1 MKPLILGLYGL
12 SKNQKNISGYSVINN
27 EESIKILKKA
37 WDLGIRYLDTA
48 PSYGAGN
55 ADYLIKSLREL
66 NCNFKIIAKVGLDVQ
81 KNIFREDNHFLKKEL
96 IKLKE
101 NHNCYIHSVLLHSPT
116 KKFISDKENLL
127 TFFKNVKSIFG
138 KDIRIGVSLR
148 DPKDFE
154 KIDNLYEFD
163 GLSKGFLIESNLSW
177 FDLRILNYL
186 NKRNEAKFQIMA
198 RSIYASGIL
207 NIISSEKINQKYK
220 FSESD
225 IRSTWNFQKLFN
237 NNQDDIQRIK
247 NVEQILK
254 NASVSEIGFSLFP
267 ILSSLLFGII
277 IGPLSIKELI
287 DSDKSYK
294 KNLSENVKNNLKK
307 IIDKYNTE
315 FSKICLD

>member
-27 EESIKILKKA
+27 KESIEILKKA
-37 WDLGIRYLDTA
+37 WDMGIRYLDTA

-66 NCNFKIIAKVGLDVQ
+66 NCNFKLIVKVGLDVQ
-81 KNIFREDNHFLKKEL
+81 KNVFREDNHSIKKEL

-116 KKFISDKENLL
+116 KNFISDEENLL
-127 TFFKNVKSIFG
+127 CFCKNVKSIFG
-138 KDIRIGVSLR
+138 KDISIGISLR
-148 DPKDFE
+148 DPKDLE
-154 KIDNLYEFD
+154 KIDELNEFD
-163 GLSKGFLIESNLSW
+163 DLDKPFLIESNLSW

-186 NKRNEAKFQIMA
+186 NKRNKGKFQIMA

-207 NIISSEKINQKYK
+207 NIISSENLNQQYK
-220 FSESD
+220 FSETD
-225 IRSTWNFQKLFN
+225 IRSTWNFQKLLN
-237 NNQDDIQRIK
+237 NNKDDIQRIK
-247 NVEQILK
+247 NIKKILK
-254 NASVSEIGFSLFP
+254 NASISEIGFSLFP

-287 DSDKSYK
+287 DSQKSYK
-294 KNLSENVKNNLKK
+294 KNLSNKVNNDLKN
-307 IIDKYNTE
+307 IIEEYNTD
-315 FSKICLD
+315 FPKIFLD